1 MENRTPGFVGS
12 LKMPAFLGCFR
23 DQSASQTTLR
33 RKLPCN
39 FTRLSL
45 VCSFPTKSLILR
57 VPLVKAFSAILFL
70 KILLYLRHAV
80 RKFGKIFLF
89 FYYLKIKTSIYLLII
104 FFQYQIIIKDFFN
117 ILVQKYLKNYQLS
130 HILTMDKLK

>member
-1 MENRTPGFVGS
+1 MGNRTPGFVGS
-12 LKMPAFLGCFR
+12 LKMTAFLGCFR
-23 DQSASQTTLR
+23 DQTASQTTLR
-33 RKLPCN
+33 RKLLCN

-57 VPLVKAFSAILFL
+57 VPLVKAFSATLFL

-89 FYYLKIKTSIYLLII
+89 FYYLKIETSIYLLINN
-104 FFQYQIIIKDFFN
+104 FFQSQIIIKDFFK
-117 ILVQKYLKNYQLS
+117 IA
-130 HILTMDKLK
+130 